1 MQPFRSRVCASILS
15 TTLLLSGCTST
26 LVHDEVKRT
35 AGPGGHC
42 SGSEWVDDSSI
53 AVLPVPVVAFVTPH
67 VDLHNISSEPY
78 LNRCG
83 ASTRV
88 INRKVSVNRLA
99 CMPAGLTR
107 IITLGVWQWCPARVT
122 WSADLLADMP
132 RPSSISVDNQRHRKS
147 QQQLF

>member
-1 MQPFRSRVCASILS
+1 MQRFYSRVCASILC
-15 TTLLLSGCTST
+15 TTLLLTGCTST
-26 LVHDEVKRT
+26 LVRDEVKRT
-35 AGPGGHC
+35 AGLEGHC
-42 SGSEWVDDSSI
+42 AGSEWVDDSSI

-67 VDLHNISSEPY
+67 VDLRDVSSEPY

-88 INRKVSVNRLA
+88 INREVSVNRLA

-122 WSADLLADMP
+122 WSADVLADMP
-132 RPSSISVDNQRHRKS
+132 RPASVSFDDRRNQKP
-147 QQQLF
+147 

>member
-1 MQPFRSRVCASILS
+1 MQPFRSHVSAYLLS
-15 TTLLLSGCTST
+15 VTLLLSGCTST

-35 AGPGGHC
+35 AGLEGHC
-42 SGSEWVDDSSI
+42 AGSEWVDDSSI
-53 AVLPVPVVAFVTPH
+53 AVLPVPIVAFITPQ
-67 VDLHNISSEPY
+67 VDLRDISSEPY

-88 INRKVSVNRLA
+88 VNREVSVNRLA

-122 WSADLLADMP
+122 WSADILGNMPWSASVLAED
-132 RPSSISVDNQRHRKS
+132 RRN
-147 QQQLF
+147 

>member
-15 TTLLLSGCTST
+15 TTLLLSGCAST
-26 LVHDEVKRT
+26 LVRDEVKRT
-35 AGPGGHC
+35 AGLEGHC

-67 VDLHNISSEPY
+67 VDLRSISSDPY

-88 INRKVSVNRLA
+88 TNRKVSVNRLA

-107 IITLGVWQWCPARVT
+107 IITLGVWQWCPARVI
-122 WSADLLADMP
+122 WSADVLAD
-132 RPSSISVDNQRHRKS
+132 RPQPPSVSFDDHRNKKS
-147 QQQLF
+147 

>member
-1 MQPFRSRVCASILS
+1 MQPFHSHVSMSLLS
-15 TTLLLSGCTST
+15 VLLLLSGCTST
-26 LVHDEVKRT
+26 LVRDEVKRT
-35 AGPGGHC
+35 VGLGGHC

-67 VDLHNISSEPY
+67 VDLRDVSSEPY

-88 INRKVSVNRLA
+88 VNREVSVNRLA

-122 WSADLLADMP
+122 WSADVLGDIP
-132 RPSSISVDNQRHRKS
+132 
-147 QQQLF
+147 